1 MSSSP
6 SLALLKGG
14 QKKLIEEE
22 LETAPAPAPKPAL
35 VPAAEKEPAL
45 PADVVEE
52 EIQVDIESL
61 DEAGVS
67 DLITKYGIAVPD
79 TWGDYSLE
87 QKRSW
92 MLEQF
97 SEEEGAEDEP
107 TLPPDEEPTGEEIVQ
122 AIAEA
127 IVEPDGPKGAAG
139 PAKAEEPAQVPATTG
154 KKGSKKAT
162 KKAAPPAEIV
172 ETDVIID
179 VVSEIEH
186 LTREGALNL
195 VHQLTEETEI
205 TYFRLGGA
213 LSVVMRNEWF
223 KPDYPTFR
231 DYVEQ
236 VYGMAYR
243 RAAYWVAIYN
253 ALSESGIPWAKVK
266 DVGWTK
272 LKEIAQVLTQ
282 ENVDEWVQRALSMN
296 TQNLIAAVKAA
307 QNDGTPKALEDANAK
322 ATVSKTFKLH
332 TDQVAALDAAIAKAK
347 GQTDTTVDTVALQY
361 ICEDFVGSMS
371 MEERIK
377 KLGIEKLLK
386 MIENVF
392 PDVDLQLSVK

>member
-22 LETAPAPAPKPAL
+22 LEAAPAPAPKPTL
-35 VPAAEKEPAL
+35 VPAAEKEPTL
-45 PADVVEE
+45 PVDVVEE

-87 QKRSW
+87 QKRVW

-107 TLPPDEEPTGEEIVQ
+107 TLPPDEETTGEAVASQ
-122 AIAEA
+122 PAAEPA
-127 IVEPDGPKGAAG
+127 E
-139 PAKAEEPAQVPATTG
+139 PAKAEETAQVPATTG